1 MGTAIIS
8 GFFCATQVGLIIFKA
23 LGIISWSWWLVLL
36 PVWAVLVVLVIAV
49 ILLVILYSRQ
59 DGGWFN

>member
-8 GFFCATQVGLIIFKA
+8 VAACAMQVGLVIFKA
-23 LGIISWSWWLVLL
+23 LGLIDWSWWLVLL
-36 PVWAVLVVLVIAV
+36 PVWVVLVLLIMSI